1 MSQAPPSPTA
11 APAPP
16 LAGLQPGRRLLQAL
30 GALLALG
37 LGGVLS
43 PVVLPLWW
51 GLLALLAAALLVE
64 GLWLA
69 RRPTPKI
76 SRTCALVW
84 PVGRWQTVRLR
95 LDNPTD
101 AAVVGAAF
109 DHTPGDIETLGL
121 PQDLRVPRRGWAAL
135 EYRARAQERGPRR
148 LGPLSLRLVGPL
160 GLWERQVVAPCFE
173 QIKVY
178 PDFREV
184 GSLALLA
191 RDDRLGLLGV
201 HTQRRRGSGTEFYQL
216 REHQRG
222 DSPRLIDWKAS
233 ARRAQLIAK
242 EHRDE
247 QDQQL
252 ILLLDCGH
260 RMRTRDGLLSHFD
273 RALNAAIL
281 LAYVAL
287 RQGDSVGLLATGGQ
301 DRWIAPKKGAAA
313 LGALLRG
320 VYDLHST
327 ASPPDLLQ
335 ATRRLLTLQ
344 RRRAL
349 VVVLTNLRA
358 EDEGELLLALR
369 LLRQR
374 HLVLV
379 ASLREP
385 VLRELAEV
393 PVERLIDAQRV
404 AAVAMMSQ
412 ERRRALERARKS
424 GAVLVDEE
432 PERLPASLINR
443 YLDVKRA
450 QRL

>member
-1 MSQAPPSPTA
+1 MSQPPP
-11 APAPP
+11 PAPH
-16 LAGLQPGRRLLQAL
+16 LSGLQPGRRLMLTL
-30 GALLALG
+30 GVLLAVG
-37 LGGVLS
+37 LAGVQT
-43 PVVLPLWW
+43 PAVLPVWW
-51 GLLALLAAALLVE
+51 GLVALLAAALLVE
-64 GLWLA
+64 GVWLA
-69 RRPTPKI
+69 RRPAPAL
-76 SRTCALVW
+76 SRDCALVW
-84 PVGRWQTVRLR
+84 PIGRWQTVRLR
-95 LDNPTD
+95 LDNPTGS
-101 AAVVGAAF
+101 AVVGAVF
-109 DHTPGDIETLGL
+109 DHLPGDVETLGL
-121 PQDLRVPRRGWAAL
+121 PQDLRVPPKGWAIL
-135 EYRARAQERGPRR
+135 QYRARALERGPRA
-148 LGPLSLRLVGPL
+148 LGPVSLRLMGPL
-160 GLWERQVVAPCFE
+160 GLFERLLILPLPQRV
-173 QIKVY
+173 KVY

-252 ILLLDCGH
+252 LLLMDCGH
-260 RMRTRDGLLSHFD
+260 RMRARDGLLSHFD
-273 RALNAAIL
+273 RALNAALL

-287 RQGDSVGLLATGGQ
+287 RQGDSVGLIATGGQ
-301 DRWIAPKKGAAA
+301 DRWIAPKKGPAA

-327 ASPPDLLQ
+327 SSPPDLLQ

-349 VVVLTNLRA
+349 VVVMTNLRA

-385 VLRELAEV
+385 ILRELAEA
-393 PVERLIDAQRV
+393 PVSTLTDAQRV
-404 AAVAMMSQ
+404 AAVALMSQ

-432 PERLPASLINR
+432 PERLPTSLINR
-443 YLDVKRA
+443 YLEVKRA